1 MPPPPEDMTGGPSD
15 MPPPPPGMEGSDPLF
30 GDGAPPPDMEGE
42 MPPTDPMMA
51 DGSPPPGMDMD
62 GDGMPPPPPPEGM
75 EGMDEMAATMD
86 DASAHAG
93 PEIDPSVGA
102 EDIPLSEG
110 AGDMPPPATD
120 DTPDEVV

>member
-1 MPPPPEDMTGGPSD
+1 MPPPGEMSGDV
-15 MPPPPPGMEGSDPLF
+15 PPPPGMEGSDPLF

-42 MPPTDPMMA
+42 IPPTDPMMA

-86 DASAHAG
+86 DAAAHAG